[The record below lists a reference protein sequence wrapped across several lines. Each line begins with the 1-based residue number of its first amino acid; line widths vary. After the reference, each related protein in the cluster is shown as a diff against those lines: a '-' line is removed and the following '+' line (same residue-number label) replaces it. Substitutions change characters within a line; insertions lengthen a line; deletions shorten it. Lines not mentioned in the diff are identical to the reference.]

1 MCAWQQ
7 GRREAA
13 HLPLSL
19 LWDRFHKNGSS
30 ATCSVVLM
38 CGYLPWESE
47 GRSEARAVLD
57 EAWKEGRRKKG
68 RGVSE
73 REREREREWDLEED
87 AANLLQ
93 RMKGR

>member
-73 REREREREWDLEED
+73 RERERESGTLK
-87 AANLLQ
+87 
-93 RMKGR
+93 RMRQTCCNE